1 MTQEDLSVYSPID
14 NGGLI
19 AGGTVFLLRFLP
31 FLGGWRGYSLGQ
43 YLVLIT
49 WNRKTNKLY
58 LQITFSNNYTMEYL
72 LSFK

>member
-1 MTQEDLSVYSPID
+1 MGSTSKLYLQITILINCMTQEDLSVYSPID

-49 WNRKTNKLY
+49 
-58 LQITFSNNYTMEYL
+58 
-72 LSFK
+72 